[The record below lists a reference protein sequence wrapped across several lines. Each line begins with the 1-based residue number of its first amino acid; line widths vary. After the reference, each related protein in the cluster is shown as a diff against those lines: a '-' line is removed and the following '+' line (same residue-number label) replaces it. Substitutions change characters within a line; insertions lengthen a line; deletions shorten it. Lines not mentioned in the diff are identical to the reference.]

1 MTEKKYKCHT
11 CHIVINES
19 DLIDSNCP
27 KCESNFA
34 LKPMC
39 ENDTIACDH
48 DIVDGLAYCPLCGEA
63 MCPVC
68 GCHDVSQHSRITGY
82 IQEVDG
88 WNEGKKAELR
98 DRHRV
103 NISDESGKI

>member
-1 MTEKKYKCHT
+1 MTEQKYKCHT

-19 DLIDSNCP
+19 DLIGGNCP

-39 ENDTIACDH
+39 ENDTLACEH
-48 DIVDGLAYCPLCGEA
+48 DIVDGLAYCPECGEL
-63 MCPVC
+63 MCPEC
-68 GCHDVSQHSRITGY
+68 GCHDVDGISRITGY
-82 IQEVDG
+82 VQSVGGFNNAKAQEL
-88 WNEGKKAELR
+88 K
-98 DRHRV
+98 DRHRI

>member
-19 DLIDSNCP
+19 DLIDGNCP
-27 KCESNFA
+27 KCESNLG
-34 LKPMC
+34 LKKMC
-39 ENDTIACDH
+39 SKDHMDCNH
-48 DIVDGLAYCPLCGEA
+48 DIVDGLAYCPECGDA
-63 MCPVC
+63 MCPIC
-68 GCHDVSQHSRITGY
+68 GSHSVSQISRITGY
-82 IQEVDG
+82 MADVAG
-88 WNEGKKAELR
+88 YNEGKRQELR